1 MENRLTKTLQKYIDN
16 GAIDGIYSID
26 EQLVIIDNPSF
37 AILPNH
43 PYRCPLSV
51 ALYCTR
57 GKGVGRINATT
68 FTISRGSFMIVL
80 PNQITELVDVSS
92 DFQATYVIMTDEF
105 TASLGIGNTFSLQST
120 IAQSPHIEL
129 VDRAKEA
136 LEGYLAMCKSIIPE
150 QRNPNRLEIV
160 ILLTRAFFLG
170 LGYFL
175 HQAESSESNRQDEIT
190 TEFIRLVEQN
200 YINHR
205 DLKFYAEQL
214 SLTPKHISLVV
225 KLSSG
230 KSATEWIEKYVTL
243 DAITQ
248 LTSTDK
254 SIKEIAYDLGF
265 PSQSFFGKYFCRVVG
280 ISPAEYRKA
289 HKK

>member
-1 MENRLTKTLQKYIDN
+1 MDNILSSTLQKYIDHFPESRT
-16 GAIDGIYSID
+16 YSID
-26 EQLVIIDNPSF
+26 DKLIIIDNPQF
-37 AILPNH
+37 AVLPNH

-51 ALYCTR
+51 AIYCTR
-57 GKGVGRINATT
+57 GKGIGRINTNT
-68 FTISRGSFMIVL
+68 FSLTAGGFMIIL
-80 PNQITELVDVSS
+80 PNQITELVDIS
-92 DFQATYVIMTDEF
+92 DDFCATYIIMTDSF
-105 TASLGIGNTFSLQST
+105 TEQLGIGNTFSLHTT
-120 IAQSPHIEL
+120 ISQHPHTNL
-129 VDRAKEA
+129 TGRAKDA
-136 LEGYLAMCKSIIPE
+136 LEGYLSMCKSIIPE
-150 QRNPNRLEIV
+150 WRNPNRLEIV
-160 ILLTRAFFLG
+160 TLLTRAFFLG

-175 HQAESSESNRQDEIT
+175 HLTESTESNRQSEIT
-190 TEFIRLVEQN
+190 AEFIRLVEQN

-225 KLSSG
+225 KQSSG

-243 DAITQ
+243 DAISQ

-254 SIKEIAYDLGF
+254 SIKAIAYDLGF

-280 ISPAEYRKA
+280 TSPAEYRKA